1 MTLEREVSLPAAAAA
16 SIEQIIGIMLDS
28 FMAGGDP
35 VNGRG
40 AFAWG
45 IDIERVVDLEQRM
58 RDVWSAEELSC
69 GEGPDRSIVLS
80 LDDVALVLQGMAF
93 TEVMS
98 ADLPWVDMVRWTSDF
113 VTSELRQYWTDAEWA
128 DFNGS

>member
-1 MTLEREVSLPAAAAA
+1 MTLERDVSLPAAAAA
-16 SIEQIIGIMLDS
+16 SIEQIIGMMLDS

-35 VNGRG
+35 STGRG

-45 IDIERVVDLEQRM
+45 IDIEQVVDLEQRM
-58 RDVWSAEELSC
+58 RDVWSPEELSR
-69 GEGPDRSIVLS
+69 GEGPDRSIELS
-80 LDDVALVLQGMAF
+80 IEDVALVLQGMAF

-113 VTSELRQYWTDAEWA
+113 VTAELRQHWSDDEWSS
-128 DFNGS
+128 FNGS